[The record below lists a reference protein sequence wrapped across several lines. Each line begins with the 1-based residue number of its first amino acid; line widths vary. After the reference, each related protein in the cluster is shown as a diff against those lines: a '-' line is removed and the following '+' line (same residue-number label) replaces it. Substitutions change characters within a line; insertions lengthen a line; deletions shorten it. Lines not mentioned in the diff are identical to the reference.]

1 MSTTFFHFVEFFGA
15 EEAGDLC
22 HEGGVGLAAGRAEQ
36 QVGVAVVLRLGPE
49 QGLRLRQRMQMGQN
63 GAAVQRSTPPTSSS
77 GVPDSAAACA
87 AVRRRARSPKR
98 AA

>member
-49 QGLRLRQRMQMGQN
+49 QGLRLRQRVQMGQN
-63 GAAVQRSTPPTSSS
+63 GAAVQRSDP
-77 GVPDSAAACA
+77 VVHAADEQQ